1 MGSLY
6 KVLAKLLANRL
17 KDVIGSVISDAQS
30 AFVKGRQI
38 LDGILMANK
47 MVDEA
52 KKLNKYLL
60 LFKVDFEKA

>member
-1 MGSLY
+1 M
-6 KVLAKLLANRL
+6 LAKLLANRL